1 MKYVNRWMVLALI
14 IITGLQLVACAQSSV
29 EAEKVEPAKIE
40 PIAGTEFNRV
50 VLTEKAAQRLG
61 IQTDLVREEQMNG
74 AQEMVVPYA
83 AVIYGLNGETWVY
96 VNPEPLTFI
105 RELVTIDYIEGDL
118 AVLVDGPPAGTSVAT
133 VAVAEL
139 YGTDTG
145 VGK

>member
-1 MKYVNRWMVLALI
+1 MKQNNRWLVVVVMLTAVLLLA
-14 IITGLQLVACAQSSV
+14 ACGST
-29 EAEKVEPAKIE
+29 ETPAKIEPAVVE

-61 IQTDLVREEQMNG
+61 IETDTIQENG
-74 AQEMVVPYA
+74 SGIVVPYA
-83 AVIYGLNGETWVY
+83 AVIYGLSGETWVY
-96 VNPEPLTFI
+96 TTSEPLTYS
-105 RELVTIDYIEGDL
+105 RAPVTIDYIDGDM
-118 AVLVDGPPAGTSVAT
+118 AVLLDGPAVGTEVVT

>member
-1 MKYVNRWMVLALI
+1 MKYINRWMVLVLI
-14 IITGLQLVACAQSSV
+14 IVAGLQFVACAQTTA
-29 EAEKVEPAKIE
+29 EAEKAEPAKIE

-61 IQTDLVREEQMNG
+61 VQTDLIREEQLNG
-74 AQEMVVPYA
+74 TQEMVVPYA

>member
-1 MKYVNRWMVLALI
+1 MNFINRWIVLVLI
-14 IITGLQLVACAQSSV
+14 MMTGLQVVACTQTPAK
-29 EAEKVEPAKIE
+29 AEKEEPAKVE
-40 PIAGTEFNRV
+40 AVAGTEFNRV

-61 IQTDLVREEQMNG
+61 IQTDTVREEPMNG
-74 AQEMVVPYA
+74 TPEMVVPYT

-96 VNPEPLTFI
+96 VSPEPLTFV
-105 RELVTIDYIEGDL
+105 REPITIDYIEGDF
-118 AVLVDGPPAGTSVAT
+118 AVLIDGPPAGTEVAT

>member
-1 MKYVNRWMVLALI
+1 MKYINRWMVLVLI
-14 IITGLQLVACAQSSV
+14 IVSGLQLVACAQTAA
-29 EAEKVEPAKIE
+29 EAEKVEPAQVE

-61 IQTDLVREEQMNG
+61 VQTDSVREEQLNG
-74 AQEMVVPYA
+74 MQEMVVPYA
-83 AVIYGLNGETWVY
+83 AIIYGLNGETWVY
-96 VNPEPLTFI
+96 VNPEPLTFV
-105 RELVTIDYIEGDL
+105 REPVTIDYIEGDL
-118 AVLVDGPPAGTSVAT
+118 AVLMDGPPAGTSVAT

>member
-1 MKYVNRWMVLALI
+1 MKHNRNHWLVVLLMLMAVFL
-14 IITGLQLVACAQSSV
+14 LAACGGA
-29 EAEKVEPAKIE
+29 EAPTKIEPAQVE

-61 IQTDLVREEQMNG
+61 IETAAIQENG
-74 AQEMVVPYA
+74 SGTMVPYA
-83 AVIYGLNGETWVY
+83 AVIYGLSGETWVY
-96 VNPEPLTFI
+96 TMHEPLTYS
-105 RELVTIDYIEGDL
+105 REPITIDHIDGDM
-118 AVLVDGPPAGTSVAT
+118 AVLTDGPAAGTEVVT